1 MGSWIAVGVLYALGM
16 GAFRLVGGMSSAMDA
31 LRDWG
36 RASAERSRPTPSS
49 S

>member
-1 MGSWIAVGVLYALGM
+1 MWSWLVIGLLYVVGI
-16 GAFRLVGGMSSAMDA
+16 GAFHILGGMSSAMDA

-36 RASAERSRPTPSS
+36 RAMSSGGQPSASS

>member
-1 MGSWIAVGVLYALGM
+1 MWSWFVIGLLYVVGI
-16 GAFRLVGGMSSAMDA
+16 GAFHILGGMSSAMDA

-36 RASAERSRPTPSS
+36 RAMSADGRPTPSS